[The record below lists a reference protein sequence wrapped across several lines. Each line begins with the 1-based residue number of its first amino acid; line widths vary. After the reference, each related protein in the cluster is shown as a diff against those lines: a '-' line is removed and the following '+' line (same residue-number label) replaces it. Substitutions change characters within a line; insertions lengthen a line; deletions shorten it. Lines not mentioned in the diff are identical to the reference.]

1 MNPRNVSGLYIPLL
15 LFILLTSCSTKQ
27 YFTIEAA
34 TYQPA
39 VFDESSRITNIE
51 VIVSNVDTNVLF
63 SELVF
68 QNLRIPV
75 TAEEI
80 AENRVLVTGY
90 IQIGGK
96 LADDHYQVMTE
107 EPNKLIFTVDKRR
120 NSIPLENI
128 ERQSTALP

>member
-1 MNPRNVSGLYIPLL
+1 MNPSVQYISLL
-15 LFILLTSCSTKQ
+15 LFIFLTSCSTKQ

-39 VFDESSRITNIE
+39 VFDESSRITTIE
-51 VIVSNVDTNVLF
+51 VVVSNVDTNVLF

-80 AENRVLVTGY
+80 SENRVLVTGY

-107 EPNKLIFTVDKRR
+107 ETNKLIFTVDKRR